1 MDKNEFN
8 YNRETD
14 KLEPNITLII
24 VLASIA
30 AAIYLSFV
38 LV

>member
-1 MDKNEFN
+1 MLHSEWDYNPEKDKIP
-8 YNRETD
+8 R
-14 KLEPNITLII
+14 NITIII

-30 AAIYLSFV
+30 AAVYLSFV

>member
-1 MDKNEFN
+1 MWQSNWN
-8 YNRETD
+8 YNPEKD
-14 KLEPNITLII
+14 KIPRNITIII
-24 VLASIA
+24 VIASIA